1 MGEEVSERLEYVPA
15 SLVVI
20 EEVCR
25 KYACPKGCTV
35 ITAKKPMAP
44 IEKGL
49 AGPGLLAQVAVS
61 KYGDHLPLHRQADI
75 FRRQGV
81 ELSRQT
87 MCDWMRAC
95 ADLVSPLYELMKHRV
110 LGSKAVQTDDTP
122 VPVLDPALP
131 RTRTGRKRSWKS
143 SGDISRPT
151 PTPGMIISIR
161 NRNAESPRSHVGR
174 IQGGA
179 FLKRSLRT

>member
-1 MGEEVSERLEYVPA
+1 MKRIGEEVSERLEYVPA

-20 EEVCR
+20 EEVCQ

-35 ITAKKPMAP
+35 ITAEKPMAP

-61 KYGDHLPLHRQADI
+61 KYGDHLPLHRQAEI

-95 ADLVSPLYELMKHRV
+95 ADLASPLYELMKQQV

-122 VPVLDPALP
+122 VPVLDPDVAPHPHGPDLDVC
-131 RTRTGRKRSWKS
+131 RG
-143 SGDISRPT
+143 
-151 PTPGMIISIR
+151 
-161 NRNAESPRSHVGR
+161 
-174 IQGGA
+174 
-179 FLKRSLRT
+179 